1 MPQFPKSK
9 KRPWQSHTKAQSG
22 RKVKTN
28 FYHKPEWRKVRK
40 LYINTN
46 PLCEECLRNGKTTP
60 GTMVDH
66 IKPINREDPYN
77 THNGIYGEPLDE
89 SNLQTLCERCHA
101 KKSAKE
107 RWGK

>member
-1 MPQFPKSK
+1 MPNFPKSK
-9 KRPWQSHTKAQSG
+9 KRPWIPERKAQEG
-22 RKVKTN
+22 RKVKNT
-28 FYHKPEWRKVRK
+28 FYHTTVWRKVRK

-46 PLCEECLRNGKTTP
+46 PLCEECARQGITTP

-66 IKPINREDPYN
+66 IKPINREDPYK
-77 THNGIYGEPLDE
+77 THFGNYGEPLDE